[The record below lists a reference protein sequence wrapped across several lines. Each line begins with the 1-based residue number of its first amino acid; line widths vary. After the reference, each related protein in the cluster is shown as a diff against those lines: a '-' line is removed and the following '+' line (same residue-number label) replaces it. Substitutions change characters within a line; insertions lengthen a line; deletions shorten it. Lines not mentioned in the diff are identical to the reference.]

1 MQEQVKASP
10 AAAPAAGSEP
20 QQYLTFGLDGEI
32 LALGILRI
40 TEIIEYRGLTTVP
53 MMPPFIRGVLNLRGA
68 VVPVVDLR
76 ARFGRGPAPVSR
88 KTCVIIV
95 ELRDQDGGDAGKQD
109 IGVMVDQVNEV
120 VEIAAEDIEPAP
132 AFGSGLRQDF
142 IKGMG
147 KIGGKFVVLLELDNL
162 LSITELSRAAA
173 AATALGGPEAE
184 TGAEPDSAA

>member
-1 MQEQVKASP
+1 MQESKAPS
-10 AAAPAAGSEP
+10 AAAATAEP

-68 VVPVVDLR
+68 VVPVVDLK

-95 ELRDQDGGDAGKQD
+95 ELRDQTDHGSKQD

-120 VEIAAEDIEPAP
+120 VEIAPGDIEPAP
-132 AFGSGLRQDF
+132 SFGSGLRPDF
-142 IKGMG
+142 ISGMG
-147 KIGGKFVVLLELDNL
+147 KIAGKFVVLLDLDNL
-162 LSITELSRAAA
+162 LSIDELARAAA
-173 AATALGGPEAE
+173 AATAMGHDSDDDANGEAS
-184 TGAEPDSAA
+184 SAP

>member
-1 MQEQVKASP
+1 MQETAKP
-10 AAAPAAGSEP
+10 GAAAGAEP

-68 VVPVVDLR
+68 VVPVVDLK

-95 ELRDQDGGDAGKQD
+95 ELRSNDGEATKQD

-120 VEIAAEDIEPAP
+120 VEIGPGDVEPAP
-132 AFGSGLRQDF
+132 AFGAGLRPDF
-142 IKGMG
+142 ISGMG
-147 KIGGKFVVLLELDNL
+147 KIGGKFVVLLDLDNL
-162 LSITELSRAAA
+162 LSIEELSRAAA
-173 AATALGGPEAE
+173 AATAIGDSESEG
-184 TGAEPDSAA
+184 GAEVADAP